1 MCSFLCGPAA
11 AQQGPGFMSEGG
23 LKPGLKGRLTFAIA
37 NAPADNELKQDLAKK
52 LQPVLS
58 SSSRHKMLLLSLQ
71 STLKGKG
78 VVEYEGQPDLLVHD
92 LLFLR
97 QRLNVG
103 AATMGITESRIF
115 WTVNTPHFEP
125 ERLPPNVGR
134 ALGTMLKEG
143 GAKPGTPM
151 LHGREDSSCC
161 ERLMCPLF
169 RAFEL
174 KLLEDDEDG
183 GGLIIE
189 RPMVCEPCQC
199 WPVCFSQSQRVLVKD
214 LDGRLLGQAIEPSP
228 LLCGYHTSARNA
240 AALGGSAANGSARAL
255 DTALGWAPQFCC
267 TRVYVAQDAKGES
280 LYILKANMCRDNC
293 CAPGCCNES
302 FDVEMYDWA
311 TGEYVGMSA
320 FLWPLMTCLCM
331 QVLIAARP
339 PARYVRLP
347 MAGLQLWRRHR
358 PLAAR
363 GAHAAQGHAHAPRRA
378 PRGDAPYRVHGR

>member
-1 MCSFLCGPAA
+1 MNEDGLKP
-11 AQQGPGFMSEGG
+11 G

-58 SSSRHKMLLLSLQ
+58 SSSRHKMLLSSLQ

-134 ALGTMLKEG
+134 ALGTMLKDG

-302 FDVEMYDWA
+302 FDVEMYEWA

-320 FLWPLMTCLCM
+320 FLWPGCNFGGDTDRSQLVVRMPPKATPTHR
-331 QVLIAARP
+331 AA
-339 PARYVRLP
+339 L
-347 MAGLQLWRRHR
+347 
-358 PLAAR
+358 LAAMLLIEYTAVENSR
-363 GAHAAQGHAHAPRRA
+363 QLDCSNGTGALGAPPRA
-378 PRGDAPYRVHGR
+378 EEMHR